1 MKSYRITYPVTLGL
15 LALLLLV
22 SFPGAHDRV
31 TWWLEVFPIFLAAPV
46 VWYYGR
52 TGRLSPFLQ
61 TVIVFHALILC
72 IGGHSTYA
80 LAPPG
85 EWIRALGIGSRNN
98 YDKLGHFMQGVTPVI
113 AIREILSRQNRW
125 EPHAGFMATLAV
137 LAAGGISA
145 VYEVVEMVA
154 ALLLGGGADAFL
166 GTQGFVWDTQTDM
179 ATALIGAL
187 FAVLLFSK
195 THRNSLVH

>member
-1 MKSYRITYPVTLGL
+1 MKSYHITLGI
-15 LALLLLV
+15 LALFLLV

-46 VWYYGR
+46 VWHFGR
-52 TGRLSPFLQ
+52 SGRLSPFLQ
-61 TVIVFHALILC
+61 GVIVFHALILC
-72 IGGHSTYA
+72 IGGHYTYA

-85 EWIRALGIGSRNN
+85 EWVRDLGIGMRNN

-113 AIREILSRQNRW
+113 AIREILMRQNRW
-125 EPHAGFMATLAV
+125 EPNTGFMATLAV

-145 VYEVVEMVA
+145 VYKVVEMIA
-154 ALLLGGGADAFL
+154 ALVMGGGADAFL

-179 ATALIGAL
+179 ATALVGAL

-195 THRNSLVH
+195 THLRSMTASE